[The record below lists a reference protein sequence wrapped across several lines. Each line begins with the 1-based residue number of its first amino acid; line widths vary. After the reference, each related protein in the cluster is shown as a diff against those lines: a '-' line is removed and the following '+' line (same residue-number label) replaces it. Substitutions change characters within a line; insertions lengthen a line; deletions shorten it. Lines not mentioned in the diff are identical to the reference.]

1 VNLNITKYEA
11 LLARDAI
18 LAEID
23 NINNS
28 NILKKEVKNI
38 MINDLNNTFDKINN
52 QLTSENI

>member
-1 VNLNITKYEA
+1 MNLNLTKYEA
-11 LLARDAI
+11 LLSRDAL

-23 NINNS
+23 KINNS
-28 NILKKEVKNI
+28 KILKKEVKNI

>member
-1 VNLNITKYEA
+1 MNLNLTKYEA
-11 LLARDAI
+11 LLSRDAI

-23 NINNS
+23 KINNS
-28 NILKKEVKNI
+28 SMLKKEVKNI

>member
-1 VNLNITKYEA
+1 MNLNLTKYEV
-11 LLARDAI
+11 LLSRDAI

-23 NINNS
+23 KINNS
-28 NILKKEVKNI
+28 NMLKKEVKNI

>member
-1 VNLNITKYEA
+1 MNLNLTKYEV
-11 LLARDAI
+11 LLARDAL

-23 NINNS
+23 KINNS
-28 NILKKEVKNI
+28 SMLKKEVKNI

>member
-1 VNLNITKYEA
+1 MNLNITKYEA

>member
-1 VNLNITKYEA
+1 MNLNLTKYEA
-11 LLARDAI
+11 LLSRDAI

-23 NINNS
+23 KINNS
-28 NILKKEVKNI
+28 KILKKEVKDI

>member
-1 VNLNITKYEA
+1 MNLNLTKYEV
-11 LLARDAI
+11 LLSRDAI

-23 NINNS
+23 KINNS
-28 NILKKEVKNI
+28 SMLKKEVKNI

>member
-1 VNLNITKYEA
+1 MNLNLTKYEA
-11 LLARDAI
+11 LLSRDAI

-23 NINNS
+23 KINNS
-28 NILKKEVKNI
+28 SMLKKEVKDI

>member
-1 VNLNITKYEA
+1 MNLNLTKYEV
-11 LLARDAI
+11 LLARDAL

-23 NINNS
+23 KINNS
-28 NILKKEVKNI
+28 NMLKKEVKNI